1 MMIQKTQTNGT
12 ITLALSGRLDSL
24 TQSDLA
30 RELDTV
36 FETSLTELVFDLSA
50 LEYISS
56 AGLRLFFTAKKKV
69 KALGATMKVVGA
81 NEAVKEIFQIIGFTL
96 DD

>member
-1 MMIQKTQTNGT
+1 MNIQKTRTDGSV
-12 ITLALSGRLDSL
+12 TLALSGRLDSL

-30 RELDTV
+30 KEVETV
-36 FETSLTELVFDLSA
+36 FESPLSELIFDLSA

-56 AGLRLFFTAKKKV
+56 AGLRVFYSAKKK
-69 KALGATMKVVGA
+69 AQDCGATMKVVKA
-81 NEAVKEIFQIIGFTL
+81 SKSVREIFQIIGFPL